1 MRNRLSIFCWRLFLL
16 LAGALLIFFCLPP
29 GAPRQPLTTWVLSDE
44 GEVIA
49 ALYKEHR
56 ELAVLQEIP
65 DFLCRAVLAVE
76 DHRFYEHS
84 GFSPV
89 SFFRALYHNLFIRR
103 GLQGGSTIT
112 QQLAKTGYLYAE
124 RSLVR
129 KAKEV
134 IYAFRLELHYT
145 KEQILEMYINQIYFG
160 HGAYGV
166 KTAAKTYFGRELAEL
181 NRAEMALLAGLPKGP
196 ALYSPYLDRQAAADR
211 IKVVLQRMES
221 AGYLTAGE
229 REEILKEGL
238 RLPGPARQPKQAR
251 YFLDF
256 ALEEAARILRVD
268 RERLSTMGLTIETSL
283 SLSCQQAAE
292 KALRSGLAP
301 YQKDGQPQGALIAA
315 SPRTGAIKALTG
327 GTSYTQTSFNR
338 ATQARRQPGSAFKP
352 FIYLAALE
360 AGYTLAS
367 SIPCQPFTWESPT
380 GVYEPVDYGEEPYHH
395 RELSLREALAVSCNI
410 AAVSLHHELKMTPV
424 ITMARRLGITSPL
437 PSHVSLALGTA
448 EITPLE
454 LLTAYLPLANGGRA
468 VTPWTVK
475 AVYDRSGRL
484 LWQRRPHSRQVLDPR
499 LAFLVTSAL
508 QDTLKPGGTAAA
520 AGRKL
525 QHRHPAAGK
534 TGTTQ
539 GNRDAWF
546 AGYTPQLAAVVYI
559 GHDRNQPL
567 PGGGGKLAAPVWVD
581 FINQALAGEPTAGFP
596 VPPGIVSR
604 SICRETGLL
613 ATPACPQKKEYFRV
627 GYDPVLYCAK
637 HRLLKLQVCRTSGL
651 LPGPY
656 CRGTEEK
663 EFSWGEQPRS
673 QCHLCRP
680 PLTFWELLFR
690 NDHPQSDPPAAAE

>member
-1 MRNRLSIFCWRLFLL
+1 MMRNRIRIFCWRLFFL
-16 LAGALLIFFCLPP
+16 LAGALLVFLCLPP
-29 GAPRQPLTTWVLSDE
+29 GAPKQPLTTRVLSDQ

-56 ELAVLQEIP
+56 EPAVLQEIP

-89 SFFRALYHNLFIRR
+89 SFFRAVYHNLFIRR

-112 QQLAKTGYLYAE
+112 QQLAKTGYLYAK
-124 RSLVR
+124 RSMVR

-145 KEQILEMYINQIYFG
+145 KEQILEMYLNQIYFG

-166 KTAAKTYFGRELAEL
+166 KTAAQTYFGRELAEL

-196 ALYSPYLDRQAAADR
+196 ALYSPYLHRQAAEDR
-211 IKVVLQRMES
+211 IKVVLQRMET
-221 AGYLTAGE
+221 AGYLTTGE
-229 REEILKEGL
+229 KVEILKEGL
-238 RLPGPARQPKQAR
+238 RLPGLARQPKQAR

-256 ALEEAARILRVD
+256 ALEETARILRVD
-268 RERLSTMGLTIETSL
+268 RDRLSTMGLTIETTL
-283 SLSCQQAAE
+283 SRRCQQAAE
-292 KALRSGLAP
+292 KALKNGLAP
-301 YQKDGQPQGALIAA
+301 YQKAGQPQGALIAVN
-315 SPRTGAIKALTG
+315 PRTGAIKALTG

-338 ATQARRQPGSAFKP
+338 AIHARRQPGSAFKP
-352 FIYLAALE
+352 FVYLAALE

-367 SIPCQPFTWESPT
+367 NMPCQPSTWESPT
-380 GVYEPVDYGEEPYHH
+380 GIYEPVDYGAEPYHH

-410 AAVSLHHELKMTPV
+410 TAVSLHHELKMTPV

-437 PSHVSLALGTA
+437 PSHISLALGTA

-468 VTPWTVK
+468 VTPWAVK

-484 LWQRRPHSRQVLDPR
+484 LWQRRSYSRQVLDPR
-499 LAFLVTSAL
+499 LAFLLTSAL
-508 QDTLKPGGTAAA
+508 QDTLKPGGTAAG

-525 QHRHPAAGK
+525 QHPAAGK

-539 GNRDAWF
+539 ENRDAWF

-559 GHDRNQPL
+559 GHDRNHPL

-581 FINQALAGEPTAGFP
+581 FINTALAGETSSRFP
-596 VPPGIVSR
+596 VPPGIVAR
-604 SICRETGLL
+604 PICRETGFL

-627 GYDPVLYCAK
+627 GHDPVLYCSK
-637 HRLLKLQVCRTSGL
+637 HRHLKLQICRASGL
-651 LPGPY
+651 LLGPY
-656 CRGTEEK
+656 CRETEEK
-663 EFSWGEQPRS
+663 EFRWGEQPRS
-673 QCHLCRP
+673 QCEKCRP
-680 PLTFWELLFR
+680 PRTLWELLFK
-690 NDHPQSDPPAAAE
+690 NDHPQSDPPVPAE

>member
-1 MRNRLSIFCWRLFLL
+1 MRNRIRIFCWRLFLL
-16 LAGALLIFFCLPP
+16 LAGALLAFFCLPP
-29 GAPRQPLTTWVLSDE
+29 GAPKQPLTTRVLSDQ

-56 ELAVLQEIP
+56 EPANLQEIP

-84 GFSPV
+84 GFSPI
-89 SFFRALYHNLFIRR
+89 SFFRAVYHNLFIRQ

-124 RSLVR
+124 RSLAR
-129 KAKEV
+129 KVKEV
-134 IYAFRLELHYT
+134 IYAFRLELHYS
-145 KEQILEMYINQIYFG
+145 KAQILEMYLNQTYSG

-166 KTAAKTYFGRELAEL
+166 KTAARTYFGRELAEL

-196 ALYSPYLDRQAAADR
+196 ALYSPYLDRKAATDR
-211 IKVVLQRMES
+211 IKVVLQRMEA
-221 AGYLTAGE
+221 AGYLAAGE
-229 REEILKEGL
+229 KEEILKEGL
-238 RLPGPARQPKQAR
+238 RLPGLARQPRQAR
-251 YFLDF
+251 YFLDY

-268 RERLSTMGLTIETSL
+268 RERISTMGLTIETTL
-283 SLSCQQAAE
+283 SLRCQQAAE
-292 KALRSGLAP
+292 KALKKGLAP
-301 YQKDGQPQGALIAA
+301 YQKGGQPQGALIAA
-315 SPRTGAIKALTG
+315 DPRSGAIKALTG

-352 FIYLAALE
+352 FVYLAALE

-367 SIPCQPFTWESPT
+367 AIPCQPLTWESPT
-380 GVYEPVDYGEEPYHH
+380 GVYEPVDYGDQPYHH

-410 AAVSLHHELKMTPV
+410 TAVSLHHELNMTPV
-424 ITMARRLGITSPL
+424 IGMARRLGSTSPL
-437 PSHVSLALGTA
+437 PSHISLALGTA
-448 EITPLE
+448 EVTPLE

-468 VTPWTVK
+468 VTPWAVK
-475 AVYDRSGRL
+475 AIYDRSGRL

-508 QDTLKPGGTAAA
+508 EDTLKPGGTAAE
-520 AGRKL
+520 AGKKL
-525 QHRHPAAGK
+525 QYPAAGK

-546 AGYTPQLAAVVYI
+546 AGYTPRLAAVVYI
-559 GHDRNQPL
+559 GHDRNHPL

-581 FINQALAGEPTAGFP
+581 FINQALAGEGNSGFP
-596 VPPGIVSR
+596 VPPGIVAR
-604 SICRETGLL
+604 PVCRETGLL

-627 GYDPVLYCAK
+627 GHDPVLFCSK
-637 HRLLKLQVCRTSGL
+637 HRLLKLQICRASGL

-663 EFSWGEQPRS
+663 EFRWGEQPRS
-673 QCHLCRP
+673 HCEKCRP
-680 PLTFWELLFR
+680 PLTLWELLFSS
-690 NDHPQSDPPAAAE
+690 DHPQSDPPVPAE